1 MTKEQKELVIK
12 HLEMIQAIVVRMAS
26 NSFVL
31 KGWSITIVSALLALD
46 ATATKVNFVYIA
58 YLPALALWILDAYFL
73 SQERYFR
80 RLYDKVRAQLV
91 SPESAEPIELF
102 SMVAPKFAKPGDHW
116 FPVMWSRTLLI
127 FHGMIVLFITIVVI
141 YLGF

>member
-1 MTKEQKELVIK
+1 MKEQTELLIK
-12 HLEMIQAIVVRMAS
+12 HLEMIQAIVVRMAN
-26 NSFVL
+26 NSFML

-46 ATATKVNFVYIA
+46 ATATNVNFVYIA
-58 YLPALALWILDAYFL
+58 YLPALTFWILDAYFL

-91 SPESAEPIELF
+91 SPDSAEPIEPF

-127 FHGMIVLFITIVVI
+127 FHGMILLFITVVVI